1 MNSQCNGSFAQNQRA
16 DAGGN
21 RRVLKNSLFSLSG
34 FFGEAPLPPQDA
46 HVGPRW
52 ATWHPMEPFYDPED
66 CRNVGQTC
74 VFSQKTQDLR
84 RFYDEQAIQR

>member
-21 RRVLKNSLFSLSG
+21 RRLLIHSLFSLSG

-52 ATWHPMEPFYDPED
+52 ATWHPMEPFYDP
-66 CRNVGQTC
+66 RPAATWAKPAFLV
-74 VFSQKTQDLR
+74 KKPK
-84 RFYDEQAIQR
+84 I